1 MKNRIA
7 AALAL
12 IASSSLHAQTSAPAP
27 APAPAQGQAP
37 APVAPPAIPDLGT
50 ATPIA
55 GNWNYAATADGSEA
69 VFANATGQPQVILH
83 CTRATRVVTI
93 SKPASGAAPFLSI
106 WTSAQTRNL
115 PASFNPATGRV
126 SAGLTSSD
134 SLLDAIAFSRGRI
147 GVGISGQPLL
157 AVPAWGEAAR
167 VIEDCRA

>member
-12 IASSSLHAQTSAPAP
+12 IASTSLQAQIPPPAS
-27 APAPAQGQAP
+27 GQAAAP
-37 APVAPPAIPDLGT
+37 APVAPLAIPDMST
-50 ATPIA
+50 ATPIE

-69 VFANATGQPQVILH
+69 VFLNSTAQPQVILH
-83 CTRATRVVTI
+83 CARATRRVTI
-93 SKPASGAAPFLSI
+93 SKPATGAAPFLSI

-115 PASFNPATGRV
+115 PASYNPATARV
-126 SAGLTSSD
+126 SADVNSSD
-134 SLLDAIAFSRGRI
+134 ALLDAIAFSRGRI